1 MNRAQQLDKWL
12 QKVLCAADFRRQ
24 PLAGDASFR
33 SYWRVTV
40 GGLSYVVMDAPPPE
54 STQLFTNIAG
64 ILSNQG
70 LIVPA
75 ILAADEEK
83 GFLLLTDLG
92 DRVYLHELNH
102 QTADTLYQDAFQ
114 AMLKLQ
120 QCTGD
125 LPHFDQDF
133 VQRQCGIFEEWYVKK
148 HHGVEITHPIREALI
163 PIYQQL
169 FAVIQE
175 QPRVFVHRDY
185 HSRNLMILDENN
197 PGILDFQDAMM
208 GPITYD
214 LVSLLQDCYIAWP
227 RSQVE
232 KWVAYF
238 QSAATKAG
246 LLNRE
251 QSQSGFL
258 KWFDFTGLQR
268 HLKNLGIFARL
279 HHRDNKSGYLKDIPQ
294 VQRYICETCERYP
307 ELQPL
312 RFFLDTLQEKS
323 CAR

>member
-40 GGLSYVVMDAPPPE
+40 GGLSYVVMDAP
-54 STQLFTNIAG
+54 
-64 ILSNQG
+64 
-70 LIVPA
+70 
-75 ILAADEEK
+75 
-83 GFLLLTDLG
+83 
-92 DRVYLHELNH
+92 
-102 QTADTLYQDAFQ
+102 
-114 AMLKLQ
+114 
-120 QCTGD
+120 
-125 LPHFDQDF
+125 
-133 VQRQCGIFEEWYVKK
+133 
-148 HHGVEITHPIREALI
+148 
-163 PIYQQL
+163 
-169 FAVIQE
+169 
-175 QPRVFVHRDY
+175 
-185 HSRNLMILDENN
+185 
-197 PGILDFQDAMM
+197 
-208 GPITYD
+208 
-214 LVSLLQDCYIAWP
+214 
-227 RSQVE
+227 QVE